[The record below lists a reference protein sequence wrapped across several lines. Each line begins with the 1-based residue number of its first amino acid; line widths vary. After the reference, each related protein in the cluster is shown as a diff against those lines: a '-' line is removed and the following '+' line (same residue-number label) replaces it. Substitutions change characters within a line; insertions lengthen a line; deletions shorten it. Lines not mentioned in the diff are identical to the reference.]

1 MLKEKDRNNNKK
13 LLENSLKKINKELEK
28 QTKQSTKL
36 LDLLIKGKVQE
47 EQFALMN
54 NEIAKQIT
62 ILNKQ
67 KKELETKIKKQDNTK
82 AEQQELKQGVEML
95 INTPTEN
102 WTNTMLRAIINKV
115 EVSADDTI
123 NIFYKYIN

>member
-1 MLKEKDRNNNKK
+1 M
-13 LLENSLKKINKELEK
+13 
-28 QTKQSTKL
+28 
-36 LDLLIKGKVQE
+36 QE